1 MVKADA
7 YGMGAVQVAKAT
19 ESVVSAFGV
28 VTLDEVRRLKKAG
41 IRKDI
46 LLCACAC
53 EELRSALETG
63 AIVAIHN
70 LEQVQ
75 TLLDLAKSGA
85 TEANRARIHIKV
97 DSGMHRL
104 GFDCDGAKNAVR
116 MLKTSG
122 FNVEGVYSHLRDGT
136 TAQLD
141 KFNRCVKPIKD
152 AYPNV
157 ITHLAST
164 HSLANEKLRF
174 DAVRV
179 GIGAYKGAMSV
190 FSQVLESRRLKKGEC
205 VSYGNFVLQKD
216 TNTAV
221 VFGGYADGV
230 DRENPSDVYIDAK
243 PCKVI
248 GDVCMDMFVVD
259 TGESLAQVGQSVVM
273 LDKNCVD
280 SVAKQRKTIE
290 YCVYTAWKGRVKRCY
305 NGQKTS
311 EKNCRRKPCEDD

>member
-1 MVKADA
+1 MLKADA

-19 ESVVSAFGV
+19 EDVVSAFGV
-28 VTLDEVRRLKKAG
+28 VTLEEARKLKKAG

-53 EELRSALETG
+53 EELRSAIKLG

-70 LEQVQ
+70 FEQVQ
-75 TLLDLAKSGA
+75 TLLALVQKGVIDTNG
-85 TEANRARIHIKV
+85 ARIHIKV

-116 MLKTSG
+116 ILKTSG

-136 TAQLD
+136 LAQLEE
-141 KFNRCVKPIKD
+141 FNRCACAVKD
-152 AYPNV
+152 VYPNAKV
-157 ITHLAST
+157 HLAST

-179 GIGAYKGAMSV
+179 GIGAYTGAMSV
-190 FSQVLESRRLKKGEC
+190 FSHVLASRRLKAGER
-205 VSYGNFVLQKD
+205 VSYGNHSVTRD

-230 DRENPSDVYIDAK
+230 DRENPSDVYIDKK

-259 TGESLAQVGQSVVM
+259 TGDTLARVGQQVAL
-273 LDKNCVD
+273 LDDNCVET
-280 SVAKQRKTIE
+280 VARQRKTIE
-290 YCVYTAWKGRVKRCY
+290 YCVYTSWKGRVKRCY

-311 EKNCRRKPCEDD
+311 EKNCRRKSCEDD

>member
-19 ESVVSAFGV
+19 ESIVSAFGV

-70 LEQVQ
+70 FEQVQ
-75 TLLDLAKSGA
+75 TLLDLAKRGA
-85 TEANRARIHIKV
+85 IEANRARIHIKV

-152 AYPNV
+152 AYSNAV
-157 ITHLAST
+157 THLAST

-190 FSQVLESRRLKKGEC
+190 FSQVLESRHLKKGEC

-230 DRENPSDVYIDAK
+230 DRENPSDVYIGAK

-280 SVAKQRKTIE
+280 IVAKQRKTIE

-311 EKNCRRKPCEDD
+311 EKNCCRKPCEDD